1 MSWVWPIRTLV
12 VGGESTSCL
21 LVMGE
26 QGSVCTSGQVQEGSG
41 VWGRLRRGGSRME
54 RGGWQMGQLVLG
66 SLVFKM
72 ECSVEMALASVGQQ
86 PICWRAGAS
95 TLSLRVSGYV
105 DAPGLHRAY
114 LCPSSPGPTTLLEH
128 QPASDLNH

>member
-41 VWGRLRRGGSRME
+41 VWGLGQAE
-54 RGGWQMGQLVLG
+54 KGWKQDGVGWLADGTTGPWVLG
-66 SLVFKM
+66 VQDGVQCGDGPGQCGTTAHMLEGRGQYPVP
-72 ECSVEMALASVGQQ
+72 EGLWLCRCPWAS
-86 PICWRAGAS
+86 
-95 TLSLRVSGYV
+95 
-105 DAPGLHRAY
+105 
-114 LCPSSPGPTTLLEH
+114 
-128 QPASDLNH
+128 